1 MPLSLKWPKNQIQI
15 LPVGGTQRRA
25 RSAAGARFDA
35 TVSIREITFPS
46 NELKLTYLSCKTCQ
60 VRSTPCVYR
69 DFTRLRKKKHERPE
83 DGCKGQQTTRLAA
96 KGLKPTDISDI
107 WEASPPLNTAKRQ
120 NGKFM
125 PDLPRSVSAIHK
137 FSPSCQTQLYYGPSS
152 HFALIQHIYRDL
164 MSKPTAPPMPSGE
177 MEEAGAGLD
186 LFSFR
191 RIFFGTSASYDTG
204 SRPSSGDLTA
214 VFLPYDLANLFLMRF
229 LSTFYQMMPHCPKA
243 HLEQYLKDLYHP
255 SPAIQLDSLTQ
266 AVVLLSLAIGS
277 LATDYFTWGDLLFE
291 RVKASMATFEEIVNL
306 RTVQIS
312 ILMISF
318 TTPQH

>member
-1 MPLSLKWPKNQIQI
+1 
-15 LPVGGTQRRA
+15 
-25 RSAAGARFDA
+25 
-35 TVSIREITFPS
+35 
-46 NELKLTYLSCKTCQ
+46 
-60 VRSTPCVYR
+60 
-69 DFTRLRKKKHERPE
+69 
-83 DGCKGQQTTRLAA
+83 
-96 KGLKPTDISDI
+96 
-107 WEASPPLNTAKRQ
+107 
-120 NGKFM
+120 M